1 MTDRN
6 NPQIY
11 ESIGYLKT
19 HEPNVEPSVE
29 MRVHLNEGVLVKL
42 KFSDRFSFLN
52 MKYNFLYK

>member
-1 MTDRN
+1 MVERN

-29 MRVHLNEGVLVKL
+29 MRVHLNERALVKL
-42 KFSDRFSFLN
+42 
-52 MKYNFLYK
+52 NF